1 MVRALLVRVAVAA
14 AAEARLVA
22 AEPLAV
28 VAVELPPLPHAA
40 AAVAAEQQ
48 PPRAAVAVAAEQQPP
63 HAAVE
68 PLAAVEP
75 HAAVEPLAAV
85 EPHAAVVL
93 PTSAWDKC
101 FAPRV

>member
-1 MVRALLVRVAVAA
+1 MAHALLVRAA

-40 AAVAAEQQ
+40 VAVAAEQQ
-48 PPRAAVAVAAEQQPP
+48 PPRAAVAVAAGQQPP
-63 HAAVE
+63 PAD
-68 PLAAVEP
+68 
-75 HAAVEPLAAV
+75 VEPLAAV

-93 PTSAWDKC
+93 PTSARDKC